1 MSLNMHINCLKQ
13 IGILEVKIGIK
24 LAGLHKSLCAWNL
37 GHSWGYELHR
47 FFQQHPFEGDI
58 KEALHVSKAFKRHTV
73 YQVGYFF
80 PLYIISVN
88 VSPFICRLIKVKY
101 AQTGNSKQG
110 ANYQVLHQRWYS
122 MKIG

>member
-1 MSLNMHINCLKQ
+1 MRINNLN
-13 IGILEVKIGIK
+13 KIAMFDIK
-24 LAGLHKSLCAWNL
+24 ICIQLAVLHKSLWASNL
-37 GHSWGYELHR
+37 GLRWGNELHR